1 MHVVLDCR
9 YAYPRLSGIGR
20 YALALAEGLASLAD
34 SSPALRVT
42 LLVHDDVHLRQHL
55 RGEHTHHLRRVPL
68 PESPRDPRSVLRL
81 PRLLR
86 ELRADLFH
94 TPDAF
99 APLRPLQMLC
109 PTVITVHDLIPL
121 VHAAPDTPS
130 LKVRLRPVWAAWVA
144 AQAHFASAVLTPSHH
159 SAADLRHHFR
169 IAPRVIYP
177 GVAAP
182 PRPSQ
187 LAVTELQ
194 ARLGL
199 LGERYLLFVGRPEP
213 YKNIEGLLHAL
224 HHLGPAFADV
234 KLVLAGE
241 DDPRFPGPR
250 QLARRLGL
258 QHRLHHTGHLDD
270 SDLAALYAGA
280 QALALVSHYE
290 GFGYPP
296 LEALALGT
304 PVLASRVTSLPEVL
318 ADAAV
323 YADPCDPADI
333 ARGLRDLLTSSGLR
347 AELVRRGVARVARYT
362 PQIQARQTLAV
373 YRELLG

>member
-20 YALALAEGLASLAD
+20 YALALAEGLASLAAT
-34 SSPALRVT
+34 SPGLRVT
-42 LLVHDDVHLRQHL
+42 LLVHDDAHLRQHL
-55 RGEHTHHLRRVPL
+55 RGEHTHHLRRVHL

-86 ELRADLFH
+86 ELGADLFH

-99 APLRPLQMLC
+99 APLRPLHAVC

-121 VHAAPDTPS
+121 VHADPDTPS
-130 LKVRLRPVWAAWVA
+130 LKARLRPVWAAWLA
-144 AQAHFASAVLTPSHH
+144 AQTHLASAVLTPSHH

-177 GVAAP
+177 GVTAS

-199 LGERYLLFVGRPEP
+199 LGERYVLFVGRPEP
-213 YKNIEGLLHAL
+213 YKNIDGLLHAL
-224 HHLGPAFADV
+224 HHLGGAFEDV
-234 KLVLAGE
+234 RLVLAGD

-250 QLARRLGL
+250 RLARRLGL
-258 QHRLHHTGHLDD
+258 HDRLQHTGHLDD
-270 SDLAALYAGA
+270 TDLAALYAGA

-296 LEALALGT
+296 LEALAVGT

-323 YADPCDPADI
+323 YADPADPADI
-333 ARGLRDLLTSSGLR
+333 ARGLRELLTSPDLR
-347 AELVRRGVARVARYT
+347 AELVRRGTARLARFT